1 MAMRTA
7 NRTTLAGLAL
17 VGWLLVAGIPAEAV
31 TFKLATIAPEGTAL
45 ITALRTAGD
54 EIQHKT
60 AGRVSLKVY
69 PGGVM
74 GNDAVVLRKIKLGQ
88 LHGGTFTAGGMAP
101 VDGNYQ
107 VLGMPMLLK
116 TYAQVDQARAQF
128 EPVLTRGLE
137 RNGFVS
143 FGMLEAGFIY
153 LMSNQPV
160 EQPADLKDHKVWVPE
175 GDPVSRAVFEQ
186 AGVHP
191 IPLPLPDVLTGLQTN
206 LIDTVS
212 TSPVAAI
219 VLQWFTKVNYLTDM
233 PLLYSYGTLAIA
245 NEAWTKIGR
254 QDQPLVRDILQREMS
269 KVNQQTRK
277 DNEAA
282 LQTLR
287 KQGIQFVPITGDHL
301 VELQRIADDALAS
314 FRGKGLF
321 DYQLLEEVRKS
332 VAGVQ

>member
-1 MAMRTA
+1 MRTA
-7 NRTTLAGLAL
+7 SRWTIFQLAL
-17 VGWLLVAGIPAEAV
+17 IGCLLLMGMPAQAV
-31 TFKLATIAPEGTAL
+31 TLKLATIAPEGTAL
-45 ITALRTAGD
+45 TNALRATGD
-54 EIQHKT
+54 EIQQKT
-60 AGRVSLKVY
+60 EGRVSLKVY

-88 LHGGTFTAGGMAP
+88 LQGGTFTSGGITS

-116 TYAQVDQARAQF
+116 NYAQVDQARAKF
-128 EPVLTRGLE
+128 EPILTRGLGK
-137 RNGFVS
+137 NGFMS
-143 FGMLEAGFIY
+143 FGMVEAGFIY

-212 TSPVAAI
+212 TSPVGAI
-219 VLQWFTKVNYLTDM
+219 VLQWFTKVNYLTEI

-245 NEAWTKIGR
+245 NDAWAKIAK
-254 QDQPLVRDILQREMS
+254 QDQPLVREILQREMS

-287 KQGIQFVPITGDHL
+287 KQGIKFVPITGDHL
-301 VELQRIADDALAS
+301 VALQRIADDALAS
-314 FRGKGLF
+314 LRGKNLF

-332 VAGVQ
+332 VAGIQ

>member
-1 MAMRTA
+1 MRSA

-17 VGWLLVAGIPAEAV
+17 IGCLLLMGMPAQAV
-31 TFKLATIAPEGTAL
+31 TLKLATIAPEGTAL
-45 ITALRTAGD
+45 TNALRATGD
-54 EIQHKT
+54 EIQQKT

-88 LHGGTFTAGGMAP
+88 LQGGTFTSGGIVS

-116 TYAQVDQARAQF
+116 NYAQVEQARAKF
-128 EPVLTRGLE
+128 EPIITRGLE
-137 RNGFVS
+137 KNGFMS

-212 TSPVAAI
+212 TSPVGAI
-219 VLQWFTKVNYLTDM
+219 VLQWFTKVNYLTEV

-245 NEAWTKIGR
+245 NDAWAKIGK
-254 QDQPLVRDILQREMS
+254 QDQPLVREILQREMS

-287 KQGIQFVPITGDHL
+287 KQGIKFVPITGDHL
-301 VELQRIADDALAS
+301 VALQRIADDALAS
-314 FRGKGLF
+314 LRGKDLF